1 MTSVAVTGASGNVGL
16 AVLEALSGRPDVD
29 AVVAIA
35 RRQPAPPA
43 PAAPTSATQPS
54 GASTTRVEWR
64 QLDVADG
71 GEPLVRAFAG
81 ADVVIHLAWLIQ
93 PSRDEAATWR
103 ANVQGTAQVLD
114 AASEA
119 GVGAVIAASSVGA
132 YSPGPKEHPV
142 AESWPTN
149 GVATSSYSRQKAY
162 VERLL
167 DAFECR
173 HPEVRVVRLRP
184 GLVFQARAATEI
196 RRYFVGPFL
205 PGKLLSPGAS
215 PSSRTFLAWSRSWSM
230 PSDLAEAY
238 LRAALREVR
247 GAFNVAADPPL
258 DTAAMAAAL
267 GARPVNIPF
276 GLARAAAA
284 VSWHLR
290 LQPTAAAW
298 LDLARATPLM
308 DIARAHDELGW
319 SATRSAPEVLRE
331 LLAGMAKG
339 AGAATPPL
347 APDRPRRRLHE
358 LATGIGRR

>member
-1 MTSVAVTGASGNVGL
+1 MTTVAVTGASGNVGL

-35 RRQPAPPA
+35 RRLPAPPA
-43 PAAPTSATQPS
+43 PAVPTSATQPS
-54 GASTTRVEWR
+54 GASTTRVDWR
-64 QLDVADG
+64 PLDVADG
-71 GEPLVRAFAG
+71 GEALVRAFTG

-103 ANVQGTAQVLD
+103 VNVQGTARVLD

-142 AESWPTN
+142 PESWPTD

-167 DAFECR
+167 DVFECR

-196 RRYFVGPFL
+196 RRYFAGPFL
-205 PGKLLSPGAS
+205 PRKVVEPGRLPLFPHIPGLVTQLVHAG
-215 PSSRTFLAWSRSWSM
+215 
-230 PSDLAEAY
+230 DLAEAY
-238 LRAALREVR
+238 VRAALREVR

-267 GARPVNIPF
+267 GARPVTIPF
-276 GLARAAAA
+276 GPARAAAA

-290 LQPTAAAW
+290 LQPTAATW
-298 LDLARATPLM
+298 LDLARAAPLM